1 MDGAWAPNNEI
12 KMTLTKPWEVSSM
25 GTHPLF
31 LNKKT
36 TGKGAYNFLKCSL
49 SVKLDAIF
57 ERNVAMMVQLM

>member
-25 GTHPLF
+25 GTQRGTPLF

-36 TGKGAYNFLKCSL
+36 TGQGAYNFLKCSL
-49 SVKLDAIF
+49 SVKLD
-57 ERNVAMMVQLM
+57 NGM